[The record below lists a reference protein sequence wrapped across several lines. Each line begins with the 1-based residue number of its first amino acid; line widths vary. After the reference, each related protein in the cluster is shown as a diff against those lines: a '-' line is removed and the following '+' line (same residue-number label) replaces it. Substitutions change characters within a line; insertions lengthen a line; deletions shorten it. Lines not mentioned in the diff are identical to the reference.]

1 MNIYSIYKITNLVN
15 GKIYIGYTGQTVDER
30 YREHLIE
37 SRRRPRLEL
46 HRAIKKY
53 GIESFTVE
61 CVYQSL
67 SKEHILDM
75 ETHFI
80 KYYSSHCEDGHGY
93 NMNYGGQGGN
103 IKTAAQRLE
112 LSKKMKINNP
122 SKNPE
127 TRKKI
132 SKGVL
137 SAHRRGVY
145 NSSEKYVKAF
155 EANKQRFADNNP
167 GKNKSPET
175 LEKISLSQK
184 ERYLTDPSKWVS
196 GEDHY
201 WYGTRGVFY
210 SQDEQWQKEQR
221 KRSSNL
227 RNNEVHKCPCCDR
240 TIKTNANF
248 YKHLRIKHDYTDEM
262 IQSARVSLSQKSSV
276 P

>member
-1 MNIYSIYKITNLVN
+1 MDIYSIYKISNLVN
-15 GKIYIGYTGQTVDER
+15 GKIYIGYTGQTVEER
-30 YREHLIE
+30 YREHLTE
-37 SRRRPRLEL
+37 SRRTPRLEL
-46 HRAIKKY
+46 HRAIKKH
-53 GIESFTVE
+53 GTQCFEVE

-93 NMNYGGQGGN
+93 NMNYGGQGGD
-103 IKTAAQRLE
+103 IKTAAQKLE
-112 LSKKMKINNP
+112 LSKKMKADNP

-145 NSSEKYVKAF
+145 KSSEKYVKAF

-167 GKNKSPET
+167 GKNKSSET

-184 ERYLTDPSKWVS
+184 ERYLSDPSKWVS

-201 WYGTRGVFY
+201 WHGTRGVFY
-210 SQDEQWQKEQR
+210 SQNEQWQKEQR

-262 IQSARVSLSQKSSV
+262 IQSVRVSLSQKSSV